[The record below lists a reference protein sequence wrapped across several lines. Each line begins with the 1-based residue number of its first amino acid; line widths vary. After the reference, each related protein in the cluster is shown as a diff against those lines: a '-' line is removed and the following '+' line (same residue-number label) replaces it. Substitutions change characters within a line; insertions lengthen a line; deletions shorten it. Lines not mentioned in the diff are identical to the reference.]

1 MRNVAIVFALLLAP
15 AATAT
20 LAASATLFQDNFN
33 SYSTIA
39 DVGGAWDLS
48 PGWALRSRALTASAE
63 RTLAVAFACPEITA
77 GEMRTTLRVDARFR
91 AGDWAAAGMMLYQ
104 GPDHYWRLALVE
116 SPSGEHYCELVE
128 QYAGAWQAQNA
139 GRTALPG
146 DPPTSA
152 PWAFGRTYDLRIT
165 LTRDAVVGEVRAG
178 DTVIFT
184 RSYRLPDTIPAVRSG
199 RVALEVIAM
208 DAAFDD
214 VTASGQSPGVARD
227 RTTPTAAIL
236 AQPGGEAVAYLA
248 AAALQK
254 AGYQTQSF
262 DPQSLG
268 DAQAFNRV
276 RFDLLVLPRS
286 ETIPGP
292 GKDNLLAFLRAGGH
306 LIAFGGPAFQTIVW
320 PWQGG
325 WKTSDEI
332 LSEIRADRT
341 ILDFAGADLM
351 QWTRASSNL
360 ASPVDYKLVSGPHG
374 RALQVHVANLT
385 GWETFAAPP
394 LDNPFAPGDA
404 VTCFWAKGG
413 PRTDSLLAEWNE
425 RDGSRWIATVTLTQD
440 WQHYALRPEDFKF
453 WRDSPAKDRGG
464 PGDVFNPHN
473 AERIVFGLAQSHA
486 SIASGEHTYW
496 VAHVGAAP
504 SPFPAVDVEP
514 PMLEAMSP
522 WYKVYETQAIPTL
535 GRLISPIWRQRGLG
549 SGVGQRGRWIPLV
562 RAVTPDGNYRGA
574 AASTYFATSGP
585 YRGATWTYIG
595 LDPRAVRDYWADLEP
610 AIIGVARR
618 IDDGLFLASGGSD
631 QFSYFADAG
640 ASGSPAATPRLVA
653 RVMNIGTQPKSAQIL
668 FTVTDASLHGVF
680 QTTSSVD
687 VGPGRVISVTAD
699 CAALPPGRYEAS
711 CLLLPGLPAPGR
723 DYSSGPIGAI
733 AHEFSIVAPPAKPQ
747 FTTTLGGD
755 FYLGGKQWY
764 PHGLNFWPL
773 YVAGLE
779 RFDYWLHW
787 LSPSQYDPEPVERDL
802 AMLESLGATM
812 VSIQYGNV
820 DQAPALN
827 DFLQRAKAYGIYV
840 NVFMPGT
847 HPLAFDPPLAESLVR
862 AARLDQSDAMF
873 AYDLAWEPALGR
885 EEQRRQW
892 DAAWAAWIVDN
903 YGSIEA
909 AERDWGCTV
918 RRLDDKPTGPTDQ
931 QLVEDGDHRRM
942 VAAYRRF
949 ADDLISQGYGK
960 VTRFLRRLDP
970 HHLFGART
978 GYGGTGQRGVAPV
991 MAYDLVSG
999 AAHLDFASAEGW
1011 GLWGDWTNFERAGF
1025 TTLYGRWATNGKPVF
1040 WAEFGY
1046 TIYPGIT
1053 PQKYVSQAE
1062 VYRNMYHMVL
1072 QSGANGSAGWWYPG
1086 GLRVDENSDFGV
1098 INQDGTPRPAAEEL
1112 RKFAL
1117 RITAPH
1123 EHPAPDT
1130 WIAIDRDRDVAGY
1143 AGVWE
1148 RHAAAYVEAVRAGET
1163 VGVCTEADGKTS
1175 ADVPLIA
1182 VGDVPCNG
1190 SNPPKYLNAEFGD
1203 VVVFDAAGG
1212 KDAVINDGAVI
1223 EVAAG
1228 KPVRVRAQLIN
1239 TGVAAWLAS
1248 KSVKS
1253 AGGVY
1258 LAAGERGGLQARAA
1272 IPRDVPRYGKLEFIL
1287 TLTNGIA
1294 ERTEVTL
1301 ATRVDGRSAR
1311 PGSSQL
1317 WFGQRLR
1324 FTLVPKAAASP

>member
-1 MRNVAIVFALLLAP
+1 MRNLAIFFALLLATAAVAAP
-15 AATAT
+15 AAD
-20 LAASATLFQDNFN
+20 ATLFQDSFG
-33 SYSTIA
+33 SYAATTDVSTS
-39 DVGGAWDLS
+39 WDLT
-48 PGWALRSRALTASAE
+48 PGWTLRSGALATKAE
-63 RTLAVAFACPEITA
+63 RALAVAFACPEITT
-77 GEMRTTLRVDARFR
+77 GEVRATLRVAARSGA
-91 AGDWAAAGMMLYQ
+91 AGWAAAGLMLYQ

-116 SPSGEHYCELVE
+116 SPAGQHYCELVE
-128 QYAGAWQAQNA
+128 QYAGAWQAQSA

-146 DPPTSA
+146 EPPVSA
-152 PWAFGRTYDLRIT
+152 PWAFGRTYDLRIS
-165 LTRDAVVGEVRAG
+165 LTRDAVVGEVRAS

-184 RSYRLPDTIPAVRSG
+184 RAYRLPNTIPAVRSG
-199 RVALEVIAM
+199 RPALEVIAM
-208 DAAFDD
+208 DASFDD
-214 VTASGQSPGVARD
+214 VIATGESPSLARD
-227 RTTPTAAIL
+227 RTTPTAVIL
-236 AQPGGEAVAYLA
+236 AQPGGKAVADLT
-248 AAALQK
+248 AAALKQ
-254 AGYQTQSF
+254 AGYQVQSF
-262 DPQSLG
+262 DPQALG
-268 DAQAFNRV
+268 DAQAFNRA
-276 RFDLLVLPRS
+276 RFDLLVLTRS

-306 LIAFGGPAFQTIVW
+306 LVAFGGPAFQTIVW
-320 PWQGG
+320 PWGG
-325 WKTSDEI
+325 AWKTSDEI

-341 ILDFAGADLM
+341 ILDYAGADLT

-360 ASPVDYKLVSGPHG
+360 ATPVEYKLVLGPNG
-374 RALQVHVANLT
+374 QALQVHVANLT
-385 GWETFAAPP
+385 GWETFASPP
-394 LDNPFAPGDA
+394 LDNPFPPREAL
-404 VTCFWAKGG
+404 TCFWAKGDA
-413 PRTDSLLAEWNE
+413 RTDYLVVEWNE
-425 RDGSRWIATVTLTQD
+425 HDGSRWIATVALTQD

-453 WRDSPAKDRGG
+453 WHDSPTKDRGG
-464 PGDVFNPHN
+464 PGDVFNPQN

-486 SIASGEHTYW
+486 PIATGEHTYW
-496 VAHVGAAP
+496 VADVGAAP

-514 PMLEAMSP
+514 PTLEAMSP
-522 WYKVYETQAIPTL
+522 WYKVYETDAIPTL

-549 SGVGQRGRWIPLV
+549 TGAGQRGRWIPLV
-562 RAVTPDGNYRGA
+562 RAETPDGHYRGA

-595 LDPRAVRDYWADLEP
+595 LDPQAVRDYWPDLES
-610 AIIGVARR
+610 AITGVARQ
-618 IDDGLFLASGGSD
+618 IEDGLLLASGGSD

-640 ASGSPAATPRLVA
+640 AAGARAASPRLVA
-653 RVMNIGTQPKSAQIL
+653 RVMNIGAQPKPARIL
-668 FTVTDASLHGVF
+668 FTVNDASLHAVF

-687 VGPGRVISVTAD
+687 VGPGRMISVAAD
-699 CAALPPGRYEAS
+699 CPALPPGRYEAS
-711 CLLLPGLPAPGR
+711 CLLLPSRLAPGG
-723 DYSSGPIGAI
+723 DYSIGPIGAI
-733 AHEFSIVAPPAKPQ
+733 AHEFSIIAPPAKPE
-747 FTTTLGGD
+747 FITTFGGD
-755 FYLGGKQWY
+755 FSLGRKPWY

-787 LSPSQYDPEPVERDL
+787 LSPSQYDPEPVQRDL
-802 AMLESLGATM
+802 ATLRSLGATM

-827 DFLQRAKAYGIYV
+827 DFLRRAKAYGIHV
-840 NVFMPGT
+840 NVFIPGT
-847 HPLAFDPPLAESLVR
+847 HPLAFDPPFVESLVR
-862 AARLDQSDAMF
+862 AARLDQSDAVF
-873 AYDLAWEPALGR
+873 AYDLAWEPSLGH

-892 DAAWAAWIVDN
+892 DSAWAAWIVDN

-909 AERDWGCTV
+909 AERDWGCAV

-1025 TTLYGRWATNGKPVF
+1025 TTLYGRWATNGKPMF

-1062 VYRNMYHMVL
+1062 VYRNMYRMVL

-1098 INQDGTPRPAAEEL
+1098 INQDGTPRLAADEL
-1112 RKFAL
+1112 GKVAPQ
-1117 RITAPH
+1117 ITAPR
-1123 EHPAPDT
+1123 ERPAPDT
-1130 WIAIDRDRDVAGY
+1130 WITIDRDLDVAGY

-1148 RHAAAYVEAVRAGET
+1148 RHAAAYVEAVRAGKT
-1163 VGVCTEADGKTS
+1163 VALRTEGDDTTS
-1175 ADVPLIA
+1175 ADVPLVA

-1190 SNPPKYLNAEFGD
+1190 SNPPKYLNAEFGE
-1203 VVVFDAAGG
+1203 VAVLDAAGS
-1212 KDAVINDGAVI
+1212 KDAVVSDGAVI
-1223 EVAAG
+1223 EVPAG
-1228 KPVRVRAQLIN
+1228 RPVRLRAQLIN
-1239 TGVAAWLAS
+1239 SGVAAWLAP
-1248 KSVKS
+1248 KS
-1253 AGGVY
+1253 AKGVGGVY
-1258 LAAGERGGLQARAA
+1258 LAAGERAGLQARAA
-1272 IPRDVPRYGKLEFIL
+1272 IPRDVPRYGKLEFIF
-1287 TLTNGIA
+1287 TLASGVA

-1301 ATRVDGRSAR
+1301 AMRVDGRSVR
-1311 PGSSQL
+1311 PGSGQL

-1324 FTLVPKAAASP
+1324 FTLAPAPR